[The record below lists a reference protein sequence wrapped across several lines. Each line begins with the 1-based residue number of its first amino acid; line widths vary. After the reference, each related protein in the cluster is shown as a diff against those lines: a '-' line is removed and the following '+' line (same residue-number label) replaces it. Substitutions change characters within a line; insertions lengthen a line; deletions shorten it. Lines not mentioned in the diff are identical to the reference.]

1 MAGDPYAPNGLGKE
15 GDFMKLYRGMAVS
28 EGYAIGPV
36 RYLSSQKENVPLKKT
51 ENRPKEWARFLQA
64 RMKACSHM
72 MELYQQALSRVGEH
86 YAGIFK
92 IQLALLQSAISES
105 RIRRCIL
112 EAGYT
117 AESAIEKTA
126 DEYRHVFEEMD
137 DEYLRAREADVQ
149 DVKQQVLMQL
159 ASSSTL
165 ESRRETSPVWE
176 EPCILAAD
184 DILPSETLHIDASR
198 VRGMILRQGSQISH
212 AAILARSLGIPAV
225 AGVADLPHDE
235 DLFVIVDGF
244 SGDILVD
251 PPKEKVA
258 IYADLQ
264 RQYEAERQA
273 LKQYSDV
280 KTVTLDGTRIEL
292 MANIGHPNDLTG
304 VLDYGADGIGLFR
317 SEYLFMYCDQMPS
330 EEQQT
335 AAYGTVLQEMQGKR
349 VIIRLLDIGAD
360 KQVPYVKMDREEN
373 PVMGRR
379 GIRFCLEHRDILMTQ
394 LRALLRAARLGKLG
408 ILIPM
413 VVSAEEIHTVRR
425 LLTEAAQ
432 ALQNEGIPYS
442 GEYELG
448 IMIETPASV
457 MLSPELAKEVDFFSI
472 GTNDLTQFVMAADR
486 GNPKVGALCQAG
498 NEAVRRMVKITVE
511 SAQKAGIWVD
521 VCGEA
526 AADPEL
532 TEFLLSIG
540 VHSLSVAPPSLLV
553 IRQTIRQIDLTRLQE
568 IRE

>member
-1 MAGDPYAPNGLGKE
+1 
-15 GDFMKLYRGMAVS
+15 
-28 EGYAIGPV
+28 
-36 RYLSSQKENVPLKKT
+36 
-51 ENRPKEWARFLQA
+51 
-64 RMKACSHM
+64 MKACSRM

-92 IQLALLQSAISES
+92 IQLALLQDEDLLT
-105 RIRRCIL
+105 RVRRRIL
-112 EAGYT
+112 EEGYT

-126 DEYRHVFEEMD
+126 DEYRHLFEEMD

-165 ESRRETSPVWE
+165 ESRRETSPAWE

-198 VRGMILRQGSQISH
+198 VRGMILRKGSQISH

-225 AGVADLPHDE
+225 AGVTDLPQSDG
-235 DLFVIVDGF
+235 LFVIVDGF
-244 SGDILVD
+244 SGEILAD
-251 PPKEKVA
+251 PPKEKITA
-258 IYADLQ
+258 YAELQ
-264 RQYEAERQA
+264 SQYEAQRQA

-280 KTVTLDGTRIEL
+280 KTVTLDGTPVEL

-330 EEQQT
+330 EEQQA
-335 AAYGTVLQEMQGKR
+335 AAYGTVLQQMKGKR
-349 VIIRLLDIGAD
+349 VVVRLLDIGAD

-413 VVSAEEIHTVRR
+413 VVSGEEIHTVRR
-425 LLTEAAQ
+425 LLTEAARELKQ
-432 ALQNEGIPYS
+432 EGLAYS
-442 GEYELG
+442 DDYELG

-457 MLSPELAKEVDFFSI
+457 MLSPELAREVDFFSI

-498 NEAVRRMVKITVE
+498 NEAVRRMVRIAVD
-511 SAQKAGIWVD
+511 SARQAGIWVD

-532 TEFLLSIG
+532 TEFLLKIG
-540 VHSLSVAPPSLLV
+540 VRSLSVAPPSLLV
-553 IRQTIRQIDLTRLQE
+553 IRQRVRQIDLSKRKE
-568 IRE
+568 GKGEA

>member
-1 MAGDPYAPNGLGKE
+1 
-15 GDFMKLYRGMAVS
+15 MKVYRGIAVS

-36 RYLSSQKENVPLKKT
+36 RYLSSQKENVPLQKT
-51 ENRPKEWARFLQA
+51 ENRPQEWSRFLQA
-64 RMKACSHM
+64 RMKACSRM

-92 IQLALLQSAISES
+92 IQLALLQDEDLLT
-105 RIRRCIL
+105 RVRRRIL
-112 EAGYT
+112 EEGYT

-126 DEYRHVFEEMD
+126 DEYRHLFEEMD

-165 ESRRETSPVWE
+165 ESRRETSPAWE

-198 VRGMILRQGSQISH
+198 VRGMILRKGSQISH

-225 AGVADLPHDE
+225 AGVTDLPQSD

-244 SGDILVD
+244 SGEILAD
-251 PPKEKVA
+251 PPKEKITA
-258 IYADLQ
+258 YAELQ
-264 RQYEAERQA
+264 SQYEAQRQA

-280 KTVTLDGTRIEL
+280 KTVTLDGTPVEL

-330 EEQQT
+330 EEQQA
-335 AAYGTVLQEMQGKR
+335 AAYGTVLQQMKGKR
-349 VIIRLLDIGAD
+349 VVIRLLNIGAD

-413 VVSAEEIHTVRR
+413 VVSGEEIHTVRR
-425 LLTEAAQ
+425 LLTEAARELKQ
-432 ALQNEGIPYS
+432 EGLAYS
-442 GEYELG
+442 DDYELG

-457 MLSPELAKEVDFFSI
+457 MLSPELAREVDFFSI

-498 NEAVRRMVKITVE
+498 NEAVRRMVRIAVD
-511 SAQKAGIWVD
+511 SARQAGIWVD

-532 TEFLLSIG
+532 TEFLLKIG
-540 VHSLSVAPPSLLV
+540 VRSLSVAPPSLLV
-553 IRQTIRQIDLTRLQE
+553 IRQRVRQIDLSKRKE
-568 IRE
+568 GKGEA

>member
-1 MAGDPYAPNGLGKE
+1 
-15 GDFMKLYRGMAVS
+15 MKVYRGIAVS

-36 RYLSSQKENVPLKKT
+36 RYLSSQKENVPLQKT
-51 ENRPKEWARFLQA
+51 ENRPQEWSRFLQA
-64 RMKACSHM
+64 RMKACSRM

-92 IQLALLQSAISES
+92 IQLALLQDEDLLT
-105 RIRRCIL
+105 RVRRRIL
-112 EAGYT
+112 EEGYT

-126 DEYRHVFEEMD
+126 DEYRHLFEEMD

-165 ESRRETSPVWE
+165 ESRRETSPAWE

-198 VRGMILRQGSQISH
+198 ARGMILRKGSQISH

-225 AGVADLPHDE
+225 AGVANLPQSE
-235 DLFVIVDGF
+235 ELFVIVDGF
-244 SGDILVD
+244 SGEILAD
-251 PPKEKVA
+251 PPKGK
-258 IYADLQ
+258 ITTYADLQ
-264 RQYEAERQA
+264 SQYEAQRQA

-280 KTVTLDGTRIEL
+280 KTVTLDGTPVEL

-317 SEYLFMYCDQMPS
+317 SEYLFMYCDRMPS
-330 EEQQT
+330 EEQQA
-335 AAYGTVLQEMQGKR
+335 AAYGTVLQQMKGKR
-349 VIIRLLDIGAD
+349 VVIRLLDIGAD

-413 VVSAEEIHTVRR
+413 VVSGEEIHTVRR
-425 LLTEAAQ
+425 LLAEAARELKQ
-432 ALQNEGIPYS
+432 EGLAYS
-442 GEYELG
+442 DDYELG

-457 MLSPELAKEVDFFSI
+457 MLSPELAREVDFFSI

-498 NEAVRRMVKITVE
+498 NEAVRRMVRIAVD
-511 SAQKAGIWVD
+511 SARQAGIWVD

-532 TEFLLSIG
+532 TEFLLDIG

-553 IRQTIRQIDLTRLQE
+553 IRQRVRQIDLSKRKE
-568 IRE
+568 GKGEA